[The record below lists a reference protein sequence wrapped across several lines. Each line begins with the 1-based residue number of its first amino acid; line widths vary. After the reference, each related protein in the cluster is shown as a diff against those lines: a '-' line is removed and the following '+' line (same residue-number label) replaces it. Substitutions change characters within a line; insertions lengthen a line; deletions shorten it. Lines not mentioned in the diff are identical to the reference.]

1 MNRFQEHHQ
10 SSIAF
15 SYSCFD
21 RMILNGFI
29 PAFQHSKRA
38 GTIHWFL
45 HTHRQIEKVNRK
57 SLARLSCDYHDWV
70 GAYAAAQGI
79 EIVEPKKV
87 RREAW
92 VEPYFQNLGGR
103 PGIAV
108 ILKAREPERIAVH
121 FAKCNQLA
129 VESRHV
135 NLYYFYLDDVHC
147 GRMFVRI
154 CPYFPFNIRVWIN
167 GHNWLA
173 KQLTREG
180 IPFEKCDNL
189 FTACADPQRLQEL
202 SDAFAPADIIR
213 PVEACLEKLL
223 HFFTP
228 NERAQGFGHQLFMAQ
243 MEYCHNLIFHK
254 KAALERLFDRL
265 MDANRSIGHPEKL
278 AIYFGRP
285 RFQPDTRTGQ
295 TTLKITP
302 LRTPVLTASFKSTSI
317 KQYVSNGVGLRAE
330 SGSYQLKDLSIPKN
344 VNNLPKLR
352 KALHT
357 ANQRCLDVQ
366 QDILATYV
374 DRGQLQEL
382 RRPST
387 SANGRRVPGM
397 RVDDPR
403 LIAVLHAITCF
414 AYLVGKG
421 CFRTRDLLP
430 DVQRA
435 LGDPQYR
442 LSQLRYDLGKLRS
455 KGFIQRV
462 PKTHSYQ
469 ATEQGYAI
477 AILYLKIY
485 ERLYAPLAAAL
496 SEVVPSDNQVLS
508 TRQTKLDRLYVT
520 VHRALTDLG
529 EHLGI
534 VNLTDE
540 AA

>member
-1 MNRFQEHHQ
+1 MNRFQQHHQ
-10 SSIAF
+10 SSISF

-45 HTHRQIEKVNRK
+45 HTQRQAKKVDR
-57 SLARLSCDYHDWV
+57 AYFRRLSGNYHQWV
-70 GAYAAAQGI
+70 QEYAAAQGI
-79 EIVEPKKV
+79 EIVVPKKV
-87 RREAW
+87 RREDW
-92 VEPYFQNLGGR
+92 VEPYFQNLGGQ

-108 ILKAREPERIAVH
+108 ILKARERERIALH
-121 FAKCNQLA
+121 LPSCNQLA
-129 VESRHV
+129 VDFRNV
-135 NLYYFYLDDVHC
+135 DLYYFYLDDPQC

-154 CPYFPFNIRVWIN
+154 CPYFPFNVRVWVN

-173 KQLTREG
+173 RQLTRDG
-180 IPFEKCDNL
+180 VAFEKRDNL
-189 FTACADPQRLQEL
+189 FTACANPQRLQEL
-202 SDAFAPADIIR
+202 SDAFAPADIVT
-213 PVEACLEKLL
+213 PVETCLGQLL
-223 HFFTP
+223 PFFSES
-228 NERAQGFGHQLFMAQ
+228 ERQQGYRHQLFMAQ

-254 KAALERLFDRL
+254 RTAVDRLFDRL
-265 MDANRSIGHPEKL
+265 MDANRSVGHPQKL

-285 RFQPDTRTGQ
+285 CFRPDTRTGQ

-302 LRTPVLTASFKSTSI
+302 LRTPVLTSSFKSTSI
-317 KQYVSNGVGLRAE
+317 KQYVSNGLGLRTE
-330 SGSYQLKDLSIPKN
+330 SGSYQLKDLSMPKN

-352 KALHT
+352 KALNT
-357 ANQRCLDVQ
+357 ANQRYLEVQ

-387 SANGRRVPGM
+387 SVNGRRVPGM

-403 LIAVLHAITCF
+403 LIAVLQAITCF

-430 DVQRA
+430 DVQRM
-435 LGDPQYR
+435 LGNPEYR

-455 KGFIQRV
+455 KGMIKRL
-462 PKTHSYQ
+462 PKTQSYQ
-469 ATEQGYAI
+469 VTEQGYAI

-485 ERLYAPLAAAL
+485 QRLYAPLTAAIR
-496 SEVVPSDNQVLS
+496 EPVPSDNQVLNN
-508 TRQTKLDRLYVT
+508 RQTRLDRLYVA
-520 VHRALTDLG
+520 VDQALTALA
-529 EHLGI
+529 EHLGVVDI
-534 VNLTDE
+534 NHN

>member
-45 HTHRQIEKVNRK
+45 RTHREVEKLDRK
-57 SLARLSCDYHDWV
+57 YFARLSCNYHDWLRE
-70 GAYAAAQGI
+70 YAAAQGI

-87 RREAW
+87 RREDW
-92 VEPYFQNLGGR
+92 VEPYFRNLGGR
-103 PGIAV
+103 PGVAV

-121 FAKCNQLA
+121 FPSCNQLG
-129 VESRHV
+129 VEFRNV
-135 NLYYFYLDDVHC
+135 NLYYFYLDDSQC
-147 GRMFVRI
+147 GRMFVRV
-154 CPYFPFNIRVWIN
+154 CPYFPFNVRIWVN

-173 KQLTREG
+173 QQLTREG
-180 IPFEKCDNL
+180 IAFEKRDNL
-189 FTACADPQRLQEL
+189 FTACANPQRLQEL
-202 SDAFAPADIIR
+202 SDAFAPGDILR
-213 PVEACLEKLL
+213 PVEARLEALL

-228 NERAQGFGHQLFMAQ
+228 SEREQGYRHQLFMAQ

-254 KAALERLFDRL
+254 KAALDRLFDRL
-265 MDANRSIGHPEKL
+265 MDANRSVGHPQKL

-285 RFQPDTRTGQ
+285 CFRPDTRTGQ

-302 LRTPVLTASFKSTSI
+302 LRTPVLTSTFKSTSI
-317 KQYVSNGVGLRAE
+317 KQYVSNGLGLRTE
-330 SGSYQLKDLSIPKN
+330 SGSYQLKDLSVPKN

-352 KALHT
+352 EVLNT
-357 ANQRCLDVQ
+357 ANQRYLHVQ

-387 SANGRRVPGM
+387 SVNGRRVPGM

-421 CFRTRDLLP
+421 RFRTRDLLP

-435 LGDPQYR
+435 LGNANYG
-442 LSQLRYDLGKLRS
+442 LSQLRYDLAKLRS

-462 PKTHSYQ
+462 PKTQSYQ

-485 ERLYAPLAAAL
+485 QRLYAPLAAAL
-496 SEVVPSDNQVLS
+496 LEPVHSDNQVLT
-508 TRQTKLDRLYVT
+508 TRQTKLDRLYVA

-534 VNLTDE
+534 VNITDE